1 MLVNF
6 SILIGYYALEF
17 ESFCFP
23 PQVKI
28 AERKT
33 DCNGTREEGT
43 TVAPRKKRRKFSN
56 RSDSRFLSTSQYK
69 RASAERFGEDF
80 KHLLG
85 PVLAEFCKMQI
96 RSRRK
101 KQARYSPY
109 QINLA
114 DQLLKGLK
122 RKGYRFL
129 MKYLPL
135 PSLTTM
141 ERFKNKYYFWQKESY
156 VHLMNQDN
164 QNSSID
170 SAQTVS
176 VDSEIVKQ
184 EKEDLMFIEN
194 EETEKLVS
202 NKNNKSESV

>member
-1 MLVNF
+1 
-6 SILIGYYALEF
+6 
-17 ESFCFP
+17 
-23 PQVKI
+23 
-28 AERKT
+28 
-33 DCNGTREEGT
+33 
-43 TVAPRKKRRKFSN
+43 
-56 RSDSRFLSTSQYK
+56 
-69 RASAERFGEDF
+69 
-80 KHLLG
+80 
-85 PVLAEFCKMQI
+85 MQI

-170 SAQTVS
+170 CSQTVS

-184 EKEDLMFIEN
+184 EEEDLMFIQN
-194 EETEKLVS
+194 EKTEKLVS
-202 NKNNKSESV
+202 NKNNKSESIWREKDLKLIQDISKSHDTTEQSVPGFNEGSTVERVEQPAHTNMDVFSLLSPQI